1 MYSVESGQKNMVELL
16 VKNGANLQVKYEDGS
31 NLVKKAVV
39 KGYTRI
45 ARFLAQNGVA
55 VDKES
60 SNILYGNQ

>member
-1 MYSVESGQKNMVELL
+1 KNMVELL

-39 KGYTRI
+39 RGYISI
-45 ARFLAQNGVA
+45 ARFLAQKGVE

-60 SNILYGNQ
+60 ANILDGNQ